1 MMRPA
6 LLLLVFIGLFEC
18 FSAEED
24 PSIFIQ
30 VTWDMSW
37 TRLCDL
43 LPMFAKKLSGELIEF
58 KELQLR
64 KVSESRI
71 RFINKE
77 TYCSGSRSTENA
89 ILYLFVSKD
98 ENDLSNLGVDK
109 NLTILAYRTLYD
121 YWRNHKM
128 HLLDPVFLGEVT
140 KVVLMGKDKP
150 DIPEQMSESRKIG
163 IAIVIALII
172 VFSIAILSCLV
183 SARRKIRRTTW
194 RPHHGVPI
202 EEFPEPTI
210 FRRGQE
216 NGHPQIY
223 YSPRENYDQED
234 AQPRV
239 HYSPREDYEHDD
251 HPPPRENE
259 SCDGYPVQHHRQDD
273 EDSFGSPML

>member
-1 MMRPA
+1 MRPA

-128 HLLDPVFLGEVT
+128 HLLDPVFLGEV
-140 KVVLMGKDKP
+140 
-150 DIPEQMSESRKIG
+150 
-163 IAIVIALII
+163 
-172 VFSIAILSCLV
+172 
-183 SARRKIRRTTW
+183 
-194 RPHHGVPI
+194 
-202 EEFPEPTI
+202 
-210 FRRGQE
+210 
-216 NGHPQIY
+216 IY
-223 YSPRENYDQED
+223 S
-234 AQPRV
+234 
-239 HYSPREDYEHDD
+239 
-251 HPPPRENE
+251 
-259 SCDGYPVQHHRQDD
+259 
-273 EDSFGSPML
+273 